1 MRKLKLTPGSLPAGT
16 SPFEPASVIA
26 TWFGA
31 GLIPFAAGT
40 WGSLAA
46 LPFAWVIQTHW
57 GAAGLIV
64 ATIVATVAGIWASSV
79 LSARSA
85 VNDPGFIV
93 IDEVAAMF
101 LTLAAAPRTWWAYA
115 VGFLLF
121 RAADIVKPWPASW
134 CDREVHGGLGVM
146 LDDLV
151 AGLYACAATWA
162 ITRYV
167 PVENVLR
174 SLGL

>member
-1 MRKLKLTPGSLPAGT
+1 MRKLKLRPGSLPAGT
-16 SPFEPASVIA
+16 SPFEPATVIA
-26 TWFGA
+26 TWFWS
-31 GLIPFAAGT
+31 GLMPFASGT

-46 LPFAWVIQTHW
+46 LPFAWVIQTYW
-57 GAAGLIV
+57 GAPGLLVAAAI
-64 ATIVATVAGIWASSV
+64 ATIAGIWASDV
-79 LSARSA
+79 LSKRSPVA
-85 VNDPGFIV
+85 DPGFIV

-115 VGFLLF
+115 IGFLLF

-151 AGLYACAATWA
+151 AGLYACAATWL
-162 ITRYV
+162 ITRYL
-167 PVENVLR
+167 PVENVVR

>member
-1 MRKLKLTPGSLPAGT
+1 MKPLKLKPGSLPAGT
-16 SPFEPASVIA
+16 SPWEPASLVA

-31 GLIPFAAGT
+31 GLIPFASGT

-46 LPFAWVIQTHW
+46 LPFAWIIQTYA
-57 GAAGLIV
+57 GPPGLIAAAVV
-64 ATIVATVAGIWASSV
+64 ATLAGIWASNV

-115 VGFLLF
+115 IGFLLF

-151 AGLYACAATWA
+151 AGLYAAAATWI
-162 ITRYV
+162 ITRYL
-167 PVENVLR
+167 PVDDVLR
-174 SLGL
+174 NLGL

>member
-1 MRKLKLTPGSLPAGT
+1 VKPIKLRPGSLPAGT
-16 SPFEPASVIA
+16 SPWEPASLVA

-46 LPFAWVIQTHW
+46 LPFAWIIQTYA
-57 GAAGLIV
+57 GAIGLLVAAAV
-64 ATIVATVAGIWASSV
+64 ATIAGIWASNV
-79 LSARSA
+79 LGARTA
-85 VNDPGFIV
+85 VTDPGFIV

-101 LTLAAAPRTWWAYA
+101 LTLVAAPQTWWAYA
-115 VGFLLF
+115 IGFLLF

-134 CDREVHGGLGVM
+134 CDRELHGGLGVM

-151 AGLYACAATWA
+151 AGLYAAAGTWIIA
-162 ITRYV
+162 RYL
-167 PVENVLR
+167 PIEDMLAR
-174 SLGL
+174 LGP

>member
-1 MRKLKLTPGSLPAGT
+1 VKPLKLRPGSLPAGT
-16 SPFEPASVIA
+16 SPWEPASLVA
-26 TWFGA
+26 TWFGS

-46 LPFAWVIQTHW
+46 LPFAWIIQTW
-57 GAAGLIV
+57 FGALGLLV
-64 ATIVATVAGIWASSV
+64 AAILATLAGIWASNV
-79 LSARSA
+79 LSARAA

-101 LTLAAAPRTWWAYA
+101 LTLVAAPRTWWAYA
-115 VGFLLF
+115 IGFLLF

-151 AGLYACAATWA
+151 AGLYACAATWLL
-162 ITRYV
+162 TRYL
-167 PVENVLR
+167 PIGDLF
-174 SLGL
+174 SGLGL

>member
-16 SPFEPASVIA
+16 SPFEPASLVA

-31 GLIPFAAGT
+31 GLMPFASGT

-46 LPFAWVIQTHW
+46 LPFAWVIHTWW

-64 ATIVATVAGIWASSV
+64 ATIAATVAGIWASNV
-79 LSARSA
+79 LSARSSVA
-85 VNDPGFIV
+85 DPGFIV

-115 VGFLLF
+115 IGFLLF

-162 ITRYV
+162 ITHYV

>member
-1 MRKLKLTPGSLPAGT
+1 MRKLKLKPGSLPEGT
-16 SPFEPASVIA
+16 SPFEPASLVA

-46 LPFAWVIQTHW
+46 LPFAWVIQTYW

-64 ATIVATVAGIWASSV
+64 ATIVATSAGIWASDV
-79 LSARSA
+79 LSRRSIVA
-85 VNDPGFIV
+85 DPGFIV

-101 LTLAAAPRTWWAYA
+101 LTLIAAPRTWWAYA
-115 VGFLLF
+115 IGFLLF
-121 RAADIVKPWPASW
+121 RAADIFKPWPASW

-146 LDDLV
+146 LDDLA
-151 AGLYACAATWA
+151 AGVYACAATWL
-162 ITRYV
+162 ITRYL
-167 PVENVLR
+167 PIEAVL
-174 SLGL
+174 SGLGL

>member
-1 MRKLKLTPGSLPAGT
+1 MKPLKLRPGSLPAGT
-16 SPFEPASVIA
+16 SPWEPASLVA

-46 LPFAWVIQTHW
+46 LPFAWIIQTYA
-57 GAAGLIV
+57 GALGLLAAAAV
-64 ATIVATVAGIWASSV
+64 ATLAGIWASNA
-79 LSARSA
+79 LCARTE

-101 LTLAAAPRTWWAYA
+101 LTLVAAPRTWWAYA
-115 VGFLLF
+115 IGFLLF

-151 AGLYACAATWA
+151 AGLYACAATWL
-162 ITRYV
+162 ITHYL
-167 PVENVLR
+167 PVDDVLR

>member
-1 MRKLKLTPGSLPAGT
+1 MRKLKLKPGSLPAGT
-16 SPFEPASVIA
+16 SPFEPAAIVA
-26 TWFGA
+26 TWFGS

-46 LPFAWVIQTHW
+46 LPFAWVIHSYW

-64 ATIVATVAGIWASSV
+64 ATIVATIAGIWASNV
-79 LSARSA
+79 LSARSS

-101 LTLAAAPRTWWAYA
+101 LTLIAAPRTWWAYA
-115 VGFLLF
+115 IGFLLF
-121 RAADIVKPWPASW
+121 RIADIVKPWPASW

-151 AGLYACAATWA
+151 AGVYACAATWA
-162 ITRYV
+162 ITYYFPINELVRRV
-167 PVENVLR
+167 
-174 SLGL
+174 GL

>member
-1 MRKLKLTPGSLPAGT
+1 MRPLKLRPGSLPPGT
-16 SPFEPASVIA
+16 SRWEPACLIA

-31 GLIPFAAGT
+31 GLLPFAAGT

-46 LPFAWVIQTHW
+46 LPFAWVIHGWSGTA
-57 GAAGLIV
+57 GVAVAAV
-64 ATIVATVAGIWASSV
+64 AATLAGIWASNV
-79 LSARSA
+79 LVGRASAR
-85 VNDPGFIV
+85 DPGFIV
-93 IDEVAAMF
+93 IDEVAGMF
-101 LTLAAAPRTWWAYA
+101 VTLAAAPRTWWAYA
-115 VGFLLF
+115 IGFLAF
-121 RAADIVKPWPASW
+121 RIADILKPWPANW

-162 ITRYV
+162 IIRYI
-167 PVENVLR
+167 PVEDGLR

>member
-1 MRKLKLTPGSLPAGT
+1 MRKLKLRPGSLPAGT
-16 SPFEPASVIA
+16 SPFEPASLIA
-26 TWFGA
+26 TWFGS
-31 GLIPFAAGT
+31 GLIPFASGT

-46 LPFAWVIQTHW
+46 LPFSLGDAAYW

-64 ATIVATVAGIWASSV
+64 ATIAATVAGIWASNV

-85 VNDPGFIV
+85 VADPGFIV

-101 LTLAAAPRTWWAYA
+101 LTLIAAPRTWWAYA
-115 VGFLLF
+115 IAFLLF

-162 ITRYV
+162 ITRYL
-167 PVENVLR
+167 PIDELLR
-174 SLGL
+174 RLGL